1 MDHATKNQSAKSY
14 KLIRRLPIVGGLMV
28 RDNRPKVIRNATMAY
43 GRSKMLLN
51 GKAMPSAAPA
61 LGNVARN
68 PIDARCELEL
78 LRATNAHL
86 VRELAAL
93 KEREAQ
99 AQRLADRDGLTGLF
113 NRRRMLEIL
122 DSAIAEAAQQLQGVG
137 LLFIDLN
144 GFKGIN
150 DEYGHAAGDKI
161 LTTVATR
168 IAARVRTG
176 DLVCRY
182 GGDEFVVVL
191 PSVPDTAAVS
201 RVADMIRERVA
212 LPYWIQGKEQHL
224 TAAIGESM
232 YPRDGVSAEALLH
245 RADQAMY
252 RLKAR
257 FARPVV
263 SLGATPYQRLSRRR
277 NDRSKPR
284 MDGDPT
290 AGDL

>member
-1 MDHATKNQSAKSY
+1 
-14 KLIRRLPIVGGLMV
+14 
-28 RDNRPKVIRNATMAY
+28 MAY

-51 GKAMPSAAPA
+51 GEAVASAAPP
-61 LGNVARN
+61 LHSVARN
-68 PIDARCELEL
+68 STDVRRELES
-78 LRATNAHL
+78 LRATNAQL

-99 AQRLADRDGLTGLF
+99 AQRLADRDGLTGLY

-122 DSAIAEAAQQLQGVG
+122 ESAIAEAEQQWQCVGV
-137 LLFIDLN
+137 LFIDLN

-150 DEYGHAAGDKI
+150 DEYGHAAGDRI
-161 LTTVATR
+161 LTNVATR

-191 PSVPDTAAVS
+191 PSVPDAAALS

-212 LPYWIQGKEQHL
+212 LPYWIQGNEQHL

-232 YPRDGVSAEALLH
+232 YPRDGANAEQLLH
-245 RADQAMY
+245 RADQSMY

-257 FARPVV
+257 LARPMM
-263 SLGATPYQRLSRRR
+263 SMGSIPYQRLSRRR
-277 NDRSKPR
+277 NDKSKPG

-290 AGDL
+290 V

>member
-1 MDHATKNQSAKSY
+1 
-14 KLIRRLPIVGGLMV
+14 
-28 RDNRPKVIRNATMAY
+28 MAY

-51 GKAMPSAAPA
+51 GEVMRSAVPP
-61 LGNVARN
+61 LRSLERN
-68 PIDARCELEL
+68 PTDARHELET
-78 LRATNAHL
+78 LRATNARL
-86 VRELAAL
+86 MRELAAL

-99 AQRLADRDGLTGLF
+99 AQRLADRDGLTGLY
-113 NRRRMLEIL
+113 NRRCMLEL
-122 DSAIAEAAQQLQGVG
+122 LESAIAEAALQREYVG

-150 DEYGHAAGDKI
+150 DEYGHAAGDRI

-191 PSVPDTAAVS
+191 PSVPDAAAVT
-201 RVADMIRERVA
+201 RVADTIRERVA
-212 LPYWIQGKEQHL
+212 LPYWIQGNEQHL

-232 YPRDGVSAEALLH
+232 YPHDGDSAEVLLH

-252 RLKAR
+252 RLKTR
-257 FARPVV
+257 LARPMM
-263 SLGATPYQRLSRRR
+263 SLGAMPYQRLSRRR
-277 NDRSKPR
+277 ND
-284 MDGDPT
+284 PT
-290 AGDL
+290 GGDL

>member
-1 MDHATKNQSAKSY
+1 
-14 KLIRRLPIVGGLMV
+14 
-28 RDNRPKVIRNATMAY
+28 MAY

-51 GKAMPSAAPA
+51 GEVMRSAAPA
-61 LGNVARN
+61 LRSMERN
-68 PIDARCELEL
+68 PTDARRELET
-78 LRATNAHL
+78 LRATNALL

-99 AQRLADRDGLTGLF
+99 AQRLADRDALTGLY
-113 NRRRMLEIL
+113 NRRRMLEL
-122 DSAIAEAAQQLQGVG
+122 LESAIAEARQQWQCVG

-176 DLVCRY
+176 DFVCRY

-191 PSVPDTAAVS
+191 PSVPDAAAVT
-201 RVADMIRERVA
+201 RVADTIRERVA
-212 LPYWIQGKEQHL
+212 LPYWIQGNEQHL
-224 TAAIGESM
+224 TAAIGESL
-232 YPRDGVSAEALLH
+232 YPHDGESADVLLH

-257 FARPVV
+257 LARPMM

-277 NDRSKPR
+277 NDKSNLGI
-284 MDGDPT
+284 DGDPT
-290 AGDL
+290 GGDR

>member
-1 MDHATKNQSAKSY
+1 
-14 KLIRRLPIVGGLMV
+14 
-28 RDNRPKVIRNATMAY
+28 MADV
-43 GRSKMLLN
+43 RSKMLLN
-51 GKAMPSAAPA
+51 GERMPSAAPS
-61 LGNVARN
+61 LRSVVRN
-68 PIDARCELEL
+68 PNDVRRELEL

-86 VRELAAL
+86 LRELAAL

-99 AQRLADRDGLTGLF
+99 TQQLADRDGLTGLF
-113 NRRRMLEIL
+113 NRRRMMELLE
-122 DSAIAEAAQQLQGVG
+122 SAITEAAQQWQCVG

-161 LTTVATR
+161 LTTVANR
-168 IAARVRTG
+168 IAARARTG

-191 PSVPDTAAVS
+191 PNVPDAAAVS

-212 LPYWIQGKEQHL
+212 LPYWIQGNEQHL

-232 YPRDGVSAEALLH
+232 YPRDGDSAETLLH

-257 FARPVV
+257 LARPMM
-263 SLGATPYQRLSRRR
+263 SLGTTPYQRLSRRR
-277 NDRSKPR
+277 NDKSKPR

-290 AGDL
+290 GGDL

>member
-1 MDHATKNQSAKSY
+1 MS
-14 KLIRRLPIVGGLMV
+14 
-28 RDNRPKVIRNATMAY
+28 Y

-51 GKAMPSAAPA
+51 GEVMRSAAPP
-61 LGNVARN
+61 LRGVERN
-68 PIDARCELEL
+68 PTDARRELEV
-78 LRATNAHL
+78 LRATNAKL

-99 AQRLADRDGLTGLF
+99 AQQLADRDALTGLY
-113 NRRRMLEIL
+113 NRRRMVELLE
-122 DSAIAEAAQQLQGVG
+122 SAIIEAAQQWQHVG

-176 DLVCRY
+176 DFVCRY

-191 PSVPDTAAVS
+191 PRVPDAAAVT
-201 RVADMIRERVA
+201 RVADTIRERVA
-212 LPYWIQGKEQHL
+212 LPYWIQGNEQHL
-224 TAAIGESM
+224 TAAIGESI
-232 YPRDGVSAEALLH
+232 YPHDGDSAEVLLH

-257 FARPVV
+257 LARPMM
-263 SLGATPYQRLSRRR
+263 SLGTTPYQPLSRRR
-277 NDRSKPR
+277 DDKSGPGI
-284 MDGDPT
+284 DGDST
-290 AGDL
+290 GGDR

>member
-1 MDHATKNQSAKSY
+1 
-14 KLIRRLPIVGGLMV
+14 
-28 RDNRPKVIRNATMAY
+28 
-43 GRSKMLLN
+43 MLLN
-51 GKAMPSAAPA
+51 GEVMRSAAPA
-61 LGNVARN
+61 LRSMERN
-68 PIDARCELEL
+68 PTDARRELET
-78 LRATNAHL
+78 LRATNALL

-99 AQRLADRDGLTGLF
+99 AQRLADRDALTGLY
-113 NRRRMLEIL
+113 NRRRMLEL
-122 DSAIAEAAQQLQGVG
+122 LESAIAEARQQWQCVG

-176 DLVCRY
+176 DFVCRY

-191 PSVPDTAAVS
+191 PSVPDAAAVT
-201 RVADMIRERVA
+201 RVADTIRERVA
-212 LPYWIQGKEQHL
+212 LPYWIQGNEQHL
-224 TAAIGESM
+224 TAAIGESL
-232 YPRDGVSAEALLH
+232 YPHDGESADVLLH

-257 FARPVV
+257 LARPMM

-277 NDRSKPR
+277 NDKSNLGI
-284 MDGDPT
+284 DGDPT
-290 AGDL
+290 GGDR

>member
-1 MDHATKNQSAKSY
+1 
-14 KLIRRLPIVGGLMV
+14 
-28 RDNRPKVIRNATMAY
+28 MADV
-43 GRSKMLLN
+43 RSKMLLN
-51 GKAMPSAAPA
+51 GERMPSAAPS
-61 LGNVARN
+61 LRSVVRN
-68 PIDARCELEL
+68 PNDARRELEL

-86 VRELAAL
+86 LRELAAL

-99 AQRLADRDGLTGLF
+99 TQRLADRDGLTGLY
-113 NRRRMLEIL
+113 NRRRMMELLE
-122 DSAIAEAAQQLQGVG
+122 SAITEAAQQWQCVG

-161 LTTVATR
+161 LTTVASR
-168 IAARVRTG
+168 IAARARTG

-191 PSVPDTAAVS
+191 PNVPDAAAVS

-212 LPYWIQGKEQHL
+212 LPYWIQGNEQHL

-232 YPRDGVSAEALLH
+232 YPRDGDSAETLLH

-257 FARPVV
+257 LARPMM
-263 SLGATPYQRLSRRR
+263 SLGATPYPRLSRRR
-277 NDRSKPR
+277 NDKSRSG
-284 MDGDPT
+284 MGGDPT
-290 AGDL
+290 DD

>member
-1 MDHATKNQSAKSY
+1 
-14 KLIRRLPIVGGLMV
+14 
-28 RDNRPKVIRNATMAY
+28 
-43 GRSKMLLN
+43 MLLN
-51 GKAMPSAAPA
+51 SEVMRSAAPA
-61 LGNVARN
+61 LRSVERN
-68 PIDARCELEL
+68 PTDARRELET

-99 AQRLADRDGLTGLF
+99 AQRLADRDALTGLY
-113 NRRRMLEIL
+113 NRRRMLEL
-122 DSAIAEAAQQLQGVG
+122 LESAIAEARQQWQCVG

-176 DLVCRY
+176 DFVCRY

-191 PSVPDTAAVS
+191 PSVPDAAAVT
-201 RVADMIRERVA
+201 RVADTIRERVA
-212 LPYWIQGKEQHL
+212 LPYWIQGNEQHL
-224 TAAIGESM
+224 TAAIGESL
-232 YPRDGVSAEALLH
+232 YPHDGESADVLLH

-257 FARPVV
+257 LARPMM

-277 NDRSKPR
+277 NDKSNLGI
-284 MDGDPT
+284 DGDPT
-290 AGDL
+290 GGDR

>member
-1 MDHATKNQSAKSY
+1 
-14 KLIRRLPIVGGLMV
+14 
-28 RDNRPKVIRNATMAY
+28 MAY

-51 GKAMPSAAPA
+51 GEVMRSAVPP
-61 LGNVARN
+61 LRRVERD
-68 PIDARCELEL
+68 PTDAHRELET
-78 LRATNAHL
+78 LRATNAQL
-86 VRELAAL
+86 VRELAVL

-99 AQRLADRDGLTGLF
+99 AQRLADRDALTGLY
-113 NRRRMLEIL
+113 NRRRMLEL
-122 DSAIAEAAQQLQGVG
+122 LEAAISEAVLQRQYVG

-191 PSVPDTAAVS
+191 PSVPDAAAVT
-201 RVADMIRERVA
+201 RVADTIRERVA
-212 LPYWIQGKEQHL
+212 LPYWIQGNEQHL

-232 YPRDGVSAEALLH
+232 YPYDGDCAEVLLQ

-252 RLKAR
+252 RLKTRLAH
-257 FARPVV
+257 PMM
-263 SLGATPYQRLSRRR
+263 SLGAAPYRRLSRRH
-277 NDRSKPR
+277 N
-284 MDGDPT
+284 DPT
-290 AGDL
+290 GGDL